1 MRGLIS
7 RGAVTAGLR
16 GNDHLLL
23 FNSSHLANWE
33 RLRAPELKFPP
44 AGSALDNQWLC
55 LRRGRTEGKDGR
67 GRAPRPNRWIR
78 INSTSRK
85 RRLETPLESKVS
97 VAGGDKRRIFLRSFW
112 LSGTL

>member
-67 GRAPRPNRWIR
+67 GEPRGQ
-78 INSTSRK
+78 T
-85 RRLETPLESKVS
+85 
-97 VAGGDKRRIFLRSFW
+97 AG
-112 LSGTL
+112 